1 VSGKNRAIR
10 DLEKWVTLMAS
21 SSSDLEDEGFGFFTD
36 DDDLPVAAA
45 ADPDVE
51 VFDLGSTLT
60 IKNVDQ
66 WHGRFES
73 ALGGVKSI
81 KIEAAAL
88 DQVDGT
94 GLQLLCS
101 LFTTAREIELSIGWG
116 ETSARLGQSA
126 GFFGAYNVLGIDSH
140 KNAA

>member
-1 VSGKNRAIR
+1 
-10 DLEKWVTLMAS
+10 MAS

-45 ADPDVE
+45 ADPHVE
-51 VFDLGSTLT
+51 VLDLGSTLT

-73 ALGGVKSI
+73 ALGGAKNI

-101 LFTTAREIELSIGWG
+101 FFTTAREIELSICWG

-126 GFFGAYNVLGIDSH
+126 RLFGACTVLGFDSH
-140 KNAA
+140 RNAA